1 MIKRAFIFS
10 LVIAIFSCSMNPAIA
25 AQKKK
30 SNGIIKKAV
39 IAYIAYKV
47 YDHYSEKKEDKAKG
61 KSLKKSTLS
70 QSIMMSVNMK
80 TNARKNK
87 GRFPALVGLSCFH
100 SF

>member
-10 LVIAIFSCSMNPAIA
+10 LVIAIFSCSINPAIA

-47 YDHYSEKKEDKAKG
+47 YDHYSEKKEDKAKD
-61 KSLKKSTLS
+61 KPKEKY
-70 QSIMMSVNMK
+70 IEPVYYDE
-80 TNARKNK
+80 
-87 GRFPALVGLSCFH
+87 CEDEDECEEE
-100 SF
+100 